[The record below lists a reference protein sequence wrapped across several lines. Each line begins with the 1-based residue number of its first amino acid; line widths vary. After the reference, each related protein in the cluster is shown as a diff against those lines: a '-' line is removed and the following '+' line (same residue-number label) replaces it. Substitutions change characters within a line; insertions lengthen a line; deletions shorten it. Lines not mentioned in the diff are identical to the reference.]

1 MPIANLLTALSNDL
15 GPDPIPAANV
25 RTAFDR
31 LFGAWRNR
39 LDGLQPTQQE
49 TEQFITLMMRAV
61 QAEAKPRSNARLQA
75 LTKLRVFNATPGQI
89 VFSEMDP
96 HVVAFQLAL
105 RIREPALIDQSEL
118 GLCGGNS
125 LMVHFARKS
134 PEGYAEYAISLLK
147 TGSGKFH
154 SMDVAPSLATKWGWF
169 TGKMAAADIVALGSL
184 GLGLIDKVVDLGASP
199 GTLTSWLK
207 KAGFQNAMDK
217 TFTVTTA
224 FSTNAL
230 LENLNEAAADVTSGR
245 LVVIAADGDLQQ
257 YMHAGKV
264 FAAGTA
270 AAIRKSGAVATATGK
285 VGPPGGIKP
294 KDGLIRRT
302 NHFTLVSRLRVSNNR
317 VDIKLYTWGHSMQR
331 SLDLNAFLT
340 YYGGYVVA
348 W

>member
-1 MPIANLLTALSNDL
+1 GRCRPAQRGRRVCCAGRSCPLMFPGESCAWVRADAAAGAAAPLGGDLHPGCHRRVRWRGRRATAAMASGSSFHKVDADRHGPNGSPDLRRSGAGVGGSPGGGRHRCSMTALVSIVHSLAERWAESAWPAGRVVCGAANTSLARSNHTMPIANLLTALSNDL

-184 GLGLIDKVVDLGASP
+184 GL
-199 GTLTSWLK
+199 
-207 KAGFQNAMDK
+207 
-217 TFTVTTA
+217 
-224 FSTNAL
+224 
-230 LENLNEAAADVTSGR
+230 
-245 LVVIAADGDLQQ
+245 
-257 YMHAGKV
+257 
-264 FAAGTA
+264 
-270 AAIRKSGAVATATGK
+270 
-285 VGPPGGIKP
+285 
-294 KDGLIRRT
+294 
-302 NHFTLVSRLRVSNNR
+302 
-317 VDIKLYTWGHSMQR
+317 
-331 SLDLNAFLT
+331 
-340 YYGGYVVA
+340 
-348 W
+348 